1 MEERVKKVL
10 EENIWSIATVCT
22 KGWPNVVPVGFKAVL
37 PDGKLAVGDVFMKQ
51 TVLNVESSHRMSVSA
66 YDPKTMEGYQA
77 KGTAEY
83 VTEGPVVEKFQ
94 AMAEQLFHG
103 AANVKGAIILTPTK
117 IVVTT
122 PGPENKKVLLGE

>member
-66 YDPKTMEGYQA
+66 YDSKTNEGYQA

-103 AANVKGAIILTPTK
+103 TATVKGAIILTPSK